1 MILNPKYYLSLIN
14 SDGGALAYSSKMQ
27 NLYAG
32 LVVGGAK
39 LDSNLGNQ
47 IASTYLDIAGSVDSV
62 SKAAA
67 WQSMAAWMVYLD
79 DQGLWDGDKNLVS
92 EMANSMIQMAPM
104 YGVACCH
111 HTCANLEF
119 NMKLIMKSTLS
130 AQEKQKYM
138 DTLSKATLDDSIY
151 DMINPNQNQNNPSQN
166 PNDNNGEHADDVNN
180 NQNANVLANGTV
192 KDSKN
197 SDNVKAGGKT
207 AVGDDYSNDPDNA
220 KVDPVTSEL
229 SSAESEGAGS
239 SEAGGV
245 KAYELNQQSTSKSIP
260 TESSMPI
267 FVIIAIIFL
276 IAIFLVGYLRKDND
290 EYDDY

>member
-1 MILNPKYYLSLIN
+1 
-14 SDGGALAYSSKMQ
+14 
-27 NLYAG
+27 
-32 LVVGGAK
+32 
-39 LDSNLGNQ
+39 
-47 IASTYLDIAGSVDSV
+47 
-62 SKAAA
+62 
-67 WQSMAAWMVYLD
+67 MVYLD